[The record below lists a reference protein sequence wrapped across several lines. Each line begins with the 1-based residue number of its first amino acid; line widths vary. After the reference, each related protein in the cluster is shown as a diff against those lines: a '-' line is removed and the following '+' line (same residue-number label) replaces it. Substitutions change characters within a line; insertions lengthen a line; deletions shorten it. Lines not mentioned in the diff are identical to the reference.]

1 MPVIILDKILFSDFK
16 LNERAEKIEIGQ
28 LKTFKTTDYQISNI
42 NNTKV
47 RFLFSNEERNDG
59 SIFYVQ
65 IKKNVIAQII

>member
-1 MPVIILDKILFSDFK
+1 VPVIILDKILFSDFK

-47 RFLFSNEERNDG
+47 RFLFSNEVRNDG
-59 SIFYVQ
+59 SLFYVQ
-65 IKKNVIAQII
+65 IKKM